1 MRGCGG
7 ERGGILREWL
17 WGENAHFGVKMRKSI
32 VYRKEN
38 LGGKTCGN
46 LEGRED
52 QFNVKNEVMS
62 NEGKFTGEKLEV
74 LSGGE
79 NEYFEGKMM

>member
-1 MRGCGG
+1 M
-7 ERGGILREWL
+7 
-17 WGENAHFGVKMRKSI
+17 
-32 VYRKEN
+32 YRKEN

-62 NEGKFTGEKLEV
+62 NEGKFTGDKLEV